1 MTEWAPSQS
10 ILLLKWKSGIDLC
23 YCVVLALPTM
33 LILYGRMGKRGSFGR
48 PFVKGKLVCSGIF
61 LLFWWTCTASI
72 PCCSLWK
79 NNFSGS
85 SMVMVSYYP
94 QCRWTNHKLFEGRM
108 STYHDKKTL
117 CIEFS
122 GQTGLKKPTTK
133 GADSPLGMIPSLEVL
148 GKTSSGKSRKSTYVH
163 IFFKN
168 KLFFCQEYNPTIM
181 VLGHLQ
187 WSGSTCTVNKR
198 LSAWCLPCSCNGG
211 LCRSL

>member
-108 STYHDKKTL
+108 STYHDKKNIVHWIQWPNRAQKTHNKRGRL
-117 CIEFS
+117 
-122 GQTGLKKPTTK
+122 
-133 GADSPLGMIPSLEVL
+133 PLGHDTFPGSFRQNIKRQVQ
-148 GKTSSGKSRKSTYVH
+148 KVH
-163 IFFKN
+163 LCTHFF
-168 KLFFCQEYNPTIM
+168 
-181 VLGHLQ
+181 
-187 WSGSTCTVNKR
+187 
-198 LSAWCLPCSCNGG
+198 
-211 LCRSL
+211 